1 MTEDGM
7 NDDDDDHHHHYDDD
21 DDDDDDDA
29 TEQKVPQ
36 PQKKMARTLWNRIIE
51 RVLLLEC
58 VNRAKTRTTSTNDID
73 TTRNI
78 TGIHDR
84 MNQQG

>member
-1 MTEDGM
+1 MKLAAVLCDFFRKKTNIETMHWAKG
-7 NDDDDDHHHHYDDD
+7 
-21 DDDDDDDA
+21 
-29 TEQKVPQ
+29 VPTAK
-36 PQKKMARTLWNRIIE
+36 KKMARTLWNRIIE